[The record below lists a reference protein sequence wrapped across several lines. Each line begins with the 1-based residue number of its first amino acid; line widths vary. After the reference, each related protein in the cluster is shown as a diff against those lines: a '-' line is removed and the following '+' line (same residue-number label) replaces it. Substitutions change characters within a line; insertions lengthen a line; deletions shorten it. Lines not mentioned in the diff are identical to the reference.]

1 MGLFGS
7 KKAEAEQQGGTTI
20 TVTLEDGQTVDVA
33 QVVNCLG
40 DSCPRPQL
48 MTKKVLGK
56 VAPGEVVEVKID
68 NPTSLEAVVA
78 MIPDL
83 GGIHLGTIKGKRG
96 WSVFIRRT

>member
-7 KKAEAEQQGGTTI
+7 KKTQGEAGAGGAS
-20 TVTLEDGQTVDVA
+20 VTLESGQTLALA
-33 QVVNCLG
+33 QVVDCLG

-48 MTKKVLGK
+48 MTKKSLAQAASGDVI
-56 VAPGEVVEVKID
+56 EVRID

-83 GGIHLGTIKGKRG
+83 GGTLLETLKGSRG
-96 WSVFIRRT
+96 WSVVIRRD